1 MTTDPI
7 VSVLEAEL
15 ETGRA
20 LADTLERQRM
30 ALIERDVDMINELSG
45 IIEGQFEHFNL
56 LLQTRARAMADDDAI
71 TDRRAALVR
80 EVAHVEARMMDL
92 ARLNQTLLADR
103 LAYVT
108 AVLGALA
115 PDAAGAGYSAPGGAR
130 RAVGALARSA

>member
-20 LADTLERQRM
+20 LADTLERQRV
-30 ALIERDVDMINELSG
+30 ALIERDVDQVNELCG
-45 IIEGQFEHFNL
+45 ILEGQFEHLNL
-56 LLQTRARAMADDDAI
+56 LLQTRARAMADDGAI

-92 ARLNQTLLADR
+92 AQLNQTLLADR

-108 AVLGALA
+108 VVLGALA
-115 PDAAGAGYSAPGGAR
+115 PDDAGAYSAPGGAR

>member
-20 LADTLERQRM
+20 LADTLERQRV
-30 ALIERDVDMINELSG
+30 ALIERDVDQVNELSG
-45 IIEGQFEHFNL
+45 ILEGQFEHLNL
-56 LLQTRARAMADDDAI
+56 LLQTRARAMADDGAI

-92 ARLNQTLLADR
+92 AQLNQTLLADR

-108 AVLGALA
+108 VVLGALA
-115 PDAAGAGYSAPGGAR
+115 PDDAGAYSAPGGAR